1 MAKPSLSSIYNR
13 LNGVDPYHPFSAET
27 FSDWS
32 VEAGDMVSVSKGST
46 KYSSPVGSTTLEWN
60 GAPQVTMTSTG
71 QQKRDSVTKAAE
83 KKYSRGGGGYR
94 NTRDVNTS
102 ITQNREMIEL
112 EAHDRKS
119 DTEALSSRIT
129 ITAGKIESVVTKTGI
144 DKLGNNETLYSKVD
158 QTATAITSVVSKTGV
173 NRLGKNETLYSKI
186 TQNASKIEL
195 KVDKNGI
202 ASTLNITPQSV
213 KISASKIDLEG
224 YVTVSELEATDAKI
238 TYLMSGSATAAHL
251 KTGFLDVNSSLEF
264 KGYECRWTQV
274 QSMTG
279 TTYYCITRTF

>member
-32 VEAGDMVSVSKGST
+32 VEAGDMVSVSKDGT

-71 QQKRDSVTKAAE
+71 QQQRDSVTKAGQ
-83 KKYSRGGGGYR
+83 KKYSGGGGGGYR

-119 DTEALSSRIT
+119 ETEALSSRIT
-129 ITAGKIESVVTKTGI
+129 ITAGKIESVVAKTGI

-173 NRLGKNETLYSKI
+173 NKLGKNETLYSKI

-195 KVDKNGI
+195 KVDSGKVATSLAVECGNV
-202 ASTLNITPQSV
+202 SITGGNLVVS
-213 KISASKIDLEG
+213 G
-224 YVTVSELEATDAKI
+224 YVTASQLNSVTARLDNIVSGAAK
-238 TYLMSGSATAAHL
+238 
-251 KTGFLDVNSSLEF
+251 VNSLWVGEINN
-264 KGYECRWTQV
+264 ETVRWGTIATYDGGGTLHYYTV
-274 QSMTG
+274 LMT
-279 TTYYCITRTF
+279 